1 MLEAWPPLLTMV
13 FIVLSEFQY
22 PRILINPFAH
32 KSRPLLLVLAS
43 GVKQK
48 GHEQV
53 ETLTS

>member
-1 MLEAWPPLLTMV
+1 MLEAWPPLLTIV
-13 FIVLSEFQY
+13 FIVLSEFLY

-32 KSRPLLLVLAS
+32 KSRLLALAS

-53 ETLTS
+53 EMESAS